1 MIALVKEDLNF
12 WIYNMSWDNDRPTV
26 FVILH
31 VKFLFQLIIL
41 VSRNLGAGMEL
52 EGVEQRVSPI
62 SITLK
67 L

>member
-1 MIALVKEDLNF
+1 M
-12 WIYNMSWDNDRPTV
+12 V

-31 VKFLFQLIIL
+31 VKFLFQLSIL
-41 VSRNLGAGMEL
+41 VARNLGLGMEL
-52 EGVEQRVSPI
+52 EVIEQRVSPI

>member
-1 MIALVKEDLNF
+1 M
-12 WIYNMSWDNDRPTV
+12 V

-31 VKFLFQLIIL
+31 VKFLFQLSIL
-41 VSRNLGAGMEL
+41 VARNLGPGI
-52 EGVEQRVSPI
+52 EGIEQRVSPI